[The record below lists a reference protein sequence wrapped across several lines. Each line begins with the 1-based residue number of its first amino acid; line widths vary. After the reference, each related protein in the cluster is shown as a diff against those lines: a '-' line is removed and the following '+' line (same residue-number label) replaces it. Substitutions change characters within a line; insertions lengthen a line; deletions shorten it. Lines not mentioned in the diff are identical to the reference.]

1 MSGLF
6 LKTIEALVPHEL
18 LELVRQVASIDVV
31 AIMWLRPMG
40 VMVKA
45 VCHGGY
51 GREVVDTD
59 GRVV

>member
-18 LELVRQVASIDVV
+18 LELVGQVASIDAV

-40 VMVKA
+40 MMVKA
-45 VCHGGY
+45 VCHGDD